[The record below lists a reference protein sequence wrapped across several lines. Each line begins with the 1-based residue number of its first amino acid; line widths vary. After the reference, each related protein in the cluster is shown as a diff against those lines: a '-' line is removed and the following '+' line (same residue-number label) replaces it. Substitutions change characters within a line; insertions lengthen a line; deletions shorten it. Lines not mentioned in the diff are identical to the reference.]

1 MDTTNAPLFYVKI
14 VYFDYHE
21 DRKEKYLSGVEFSNL
36 KVVIG
41 DVLYSIYGEDKSSEA
56 RKTVEDFKNEFNEH
70 YINSQD
76 EEFYYEFDI
85 FEEDGGTPSR
95 IVIWK

>member
-14 VYFDYHE
+14 VYFDYYE

-56 RKTVEDFKNEFNEH
+56 RKTVVDFKNALNEH
-70 YINSQD
+70 FDDSQ
-76 EEFYYEFDI
+76 EEFCYEFDI